1 MNAFFAGVLFGALL
15 IGSVFVAF
23 ITRQRKPKREIEIW
37 SEEAYQPPPVKTRIV
52 NRHRSIE
59 L

>member
-1 MNAFFAGVLFGALL
+1 VNAFFAGVLFGALL

-23 ITRQRKPKREIEIW
+23 ITRQRKPKREIIDWTEK
-37 SEEAYQPPPVKTRIV
+37 AYEPPVTTRILV
-52 NRHRSIE
+52 RERSIK

>member
-1 MNAFFAGVLFGALL
+1 MSAFFAGVLFGALFA
-15 IGSVFVAF
+15 GSAIVVFV
-23 ITRQRKPKREIEIW
+23 TRMKKPKREIIDW
-37 SEEAYQPPPVKTRIV
+37 SEKAYEPTVTTRIV